1 MGALFVIA
9 ALLALSGVVGLALS
23 SEGRTAFPSFLA
35 GLVVAAVAGAGRLL
49 GVLFAIRKN
58 WRWRS

>member
-23 SEGRTAFPSFLA
+23 SEGRTAFPSFL
-35 GLVVAAVAGAGRLL
+35 VVAAVAGAGRLL